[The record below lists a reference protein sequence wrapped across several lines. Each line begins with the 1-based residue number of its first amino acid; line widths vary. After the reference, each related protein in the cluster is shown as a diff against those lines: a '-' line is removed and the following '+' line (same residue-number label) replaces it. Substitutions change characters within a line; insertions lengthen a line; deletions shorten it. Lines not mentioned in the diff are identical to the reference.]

1 MDDMLWKRDTW
12 SNPSIPFLFNRNIIE
27 YDIKQA
33 GFSITKEYELLP
45 ASKIQKLAV
54 MKEMDVKVRLGI
66 LQRDDKSFRDALSE
80 GFQTA
85 RREFF
90 AQNGLEADNILSI
103 KKDAIFTIRE
113 CKKEHVG
120 RYIHFRPKHQYSSYM
135 KVGKRKMELYHK
147 SDGTID
153 VKGISDELVAVH
165 EEGMLQFFRDFIK
178 RMEQGDTTNTIR
190 FLRSTI
196 DAYKAF
202 ELPVDYYREFNA
214 KSEYVTLAGERFD
227 DYWEEEKS
235 NLDISYNYF
244 ILCNLAKIL
253 I

>member
-45 ASKIQKLAV
+45 ASKIQKLEKVGEA
-54 MKEMDVKVRLGI
+54 DVKVRLGI
-66 LQRDDKSFRDALSE
+66 LQRDNKSFRDALSE

-90 AQNGLEADNILSI
+90 TQNALEADDIISI
-103 KKDAIFTIRE
+103 KKDAIFTTRE
-113 CKKEHVG
+113 CKKEMVG
-120 RYIHFRPKHQYSSYM
+120 KYIHFRPKHQYTSYM
-135 KVGKRKMELYHK
+135 KVGKRKMELYHHA
-147 SDGTID
+147 DGTID
-153 VKGISDELVAVH
+153 VKGISDDLVPLH
-165 EEGMLQFFRDFIK
+165 EDGMLQFFRDFIR
-178 RMEQGDTTNTIR
+178 RMESGDSINALR
-190 FLRSTI
+190 FLRKTI
-196 DAYKAF
+196 DAFKAF
-202 ELPVDYYREFNA
+202 DLPVDYYREFNA
-214 KSEYVTLAGERFD
+214 KSEYVTLTGEHFD
-227 DYWEEEKS
+227 DYWEDQKES
-235 NLDISYNYF
+235 LDVSYNYF